1 MLDTKFIRSNPELV
15 RQGIIAKGETAA
27 LDEFLSLDAARRE
40 KVTEV
45 ERIKALRNS
54 VTQEIA
60 KRKKAGADAAEMIA
74 EMKDLGERV
83 KDLDEE
89 VRSIEERLLY
99 IALRIPNLPDPD
111 VPVGAGEA
119 ENVDRGHY
127 GTPRAFDFAPKAHW
141 DIGTDLDILDFERAG
156 RMTGARFAVY
166 KGLGARLERSL
177 INFMLDL
184 HTGEHGFTEVF
195 PPLIINYD
203 SLVGTGQ
210 FPKFTEDVFKLEGK
224 EYYLNPTAEV
234 PVTNLHRDEIID
246 GDKLPI
252 YYTAYC
258 PSFRSEAGAA
268 GRDTRGLIR
277 MHQFNKV
284 ELVKF
289 VAPETSEDELQ
300 SLLRQASRVLELLE
314 IPYRVLQMCTGDL
327 GFTAAKKYDLELWLP
342 SYNRYMEISSCSNFR
357 DFQARR
363 ANIKYRPEPGAR
375 ADYLHT
381 LNGSGLAVDRLVA
394 GVLENYQQADGTVLV
409 PEVLRPYM
417 GVDVIG
423 KA

>member
-1 MLDTKFIRSNPELV
+1 MLDTKFIRNNPDLV
-15 RQGIIAKGETAA
+15 RQGIAAKGESAA
-27 LDEFLSLDAARRE
+27 LDEFLSLDQSRRE

-45 ERIKALRNS
+45 EQIKARRNAA
-54 VTQEIA
+54 TQQIA
-60 KRKKAGADAAEMIA
+60 RFKKEGVDATAEIA
-74 EMKDLGERV
+74 EMKALGERV
-83 KDLDEE
+83 KELDAEVRALDEE
-89 VRSIEERLLY
+89 LEH
-99 IALRIPNLPDPD
+99 IALRIPNMPDPD
-111 VPVGAGEA
+111 VPIGASET

-127 GTPRAFDFAPKAHW
+127 GTPRTFDFAPKAHW
-141 DIGTDLDILDFERAG
+141 DLGTDLGILDFERAG

-166 KGLGARLERSL
+166 MGLGARLERSL

-184 HTGEHGFTEVF
+184 HTREHGFTEVF

-258 PSFRSEAGAA
+258 PSFRAEAGAA

-300 SLLRQASRVLELLE
+300 SLLKQASRVLELLR

-342 SYNRYMEISSCSNFR
+342 SYDRYMEISSCSNFR

-375 ADYLHT
+375 AEYLHT

-394 GVLENYQQADGTVLV
+394 GVLENYQQADGSVLV

-417 GVDVIG
+417 GVDVITRV
-423 KA
+423 

>member
-15 RQGIIAKGETAA
+15 RRGILDKGEVAA
-27 LDEFLSLDAARRE
+27 LDEFLALDVSRRE

-45 ERIKALRNS
+45 EQIKARRNLA
-54 VTQEIA
+54 TQEIA
-60 KRKKAGADAAEMIA
+60 RLKKAGADAADMIT
-74 EMKDLGERV
+74 EMKALGKRV
-83 KDLDEE
+83 NELDDE
-89 VRSIEERLLY
+89 VKALEAGLEY
-99 IALRIPNLPDPD
+99 IALRIPNMPDPD
-111 VPVGAGEA
+111 VPVGATEL

-127 GTPRAFDFAPKAHW
+127 GTPRSFDFAPKAHW

-184 HTGEHGFTEVF
+184 HTREHGFTEVF

-234 PVTNLHRDEIID
+234 PITNMHRDEIID
-246 GDKLPI
+246 GNKLPL

-258 PSFRSEAGAA
+258 PSFRAEAGAA

-300 SLLRQASRVLELLE
+300 SLLRQASRVLELLQ

-363 ANIKYRPEPGAR
+363 ANIRYRPEPGAR
-375 ADYLHT
+375 AEYLHT

-409 PEVLRPYM
+409 PEVLRSYM